1 MGAIGQI
8 LGPLRPECIGAWMS
22 KEVDWSEWADCDN
35 DIAQVLLQRNED
47 SQKYYPR
54 APEAFIGESN
64 VVANA
69 AEGDYKF
76 RQLFELI
83 QNATDAMTPGQDTPA
98 GGRIAVVLTP
108 NALYCAN
115 QGRPFSSK
123 GFLALTHPYVSG
135 KDDQHAIGQFGVGF
149 RSVATISDSPE
160 VVSKSCSVRYSRSQ
174 ILEDWFSDN
183 TELIHEL
190 SDKIINHLLYSI
202 PFDPKTRYQDDP
214 VMKRLMGWATTI
226 IKLPLDRSAEASYHH
241 LKKSMEEFPP
251 EFLLFCRHLEALEFE
266 IQDTE
271 VLAGKFWSFKRAGS
285 IKTRAISADEKIRC
299 DLMSIP
305 SSSGSGENSEWA
317 VFVDSEISLDDLLRG
332 DEDTGL
338 SRARRKKMD
347 GSYVPVTLS
356 WAVNVVSPGA
366 QRGHFWFHFPTDDE
380 VSLKGIVNAPWDT
393 NAGRTSL
400 LSPETNGFNR
410 ILMERLTK
418 LVAAA
423 IPEIGGM
430 TANDLGR
437 YLDLMPARGDEETS
451 AAARYF
457 VPEFWRMVG
466 LYDVIPDLDNTF
478 CRPSTLSKWPSE
490 IVAGVVQSNS
500 SAITIAADW
509 STRSR
514 DRKFPHMATF
524 KNTNRNRR
532 LNDFFNAID
541 EGVES

>member
-1 MGAIGQI
+1 MLI
-8 LGPLRPECIGAWMS
+8 
-22 KEVDWSEWADCDN
+22 EVDWSEWAGLDN
-35 DIAQVLLQRNED
+35 DIANVLHGRNEE
-47 SQKYYPR
+47 SKRYYPR
-54 APEAFIGESN
+54 VPEAFIGESN

-83 QNATDAMTPGQDTPA
+83 QNATDAMTPGPDTPP

-108 NALYCAN
+108 TALYCAN

-135 KDDQHAIGQFGVGF
+135 KDDNHAIGQFGVGF
-149 RSVATISDSPE
+149 RSVATISNSPE
-160 VVSKSCSVRYSRSQ
+160 VVSKSCSVRYSRTG
-174 ILEDWFSDN
+174 ILEEWFSDN
-183 TELIHEL
+183 KELIEEL

-202 PFDPKTRYQDDP
+202 PVEPKIRYQDDD
-214 VMKRLMGWATTI
+214 VMKRLMSWATTI
-226 IKLPLDRSAEASYHH
+226 IKLPLDRNAESSYQH
-241 LKKSMEEFPP
+241 LKKSMEDFPP
-251 EFLLFCRHLEALEFE
+251 EFLLFCRHLDVLEFE

-271 VLAGKFWSFKRAGS
+271 VMSGKFWSFKRTGS
-285 IKTRAISADEKIRC
+285 TETKAISEDEKIRY
-299 DLMSIP
+299 DRMSIP
-305 SSSGSGENSEWA
+305 SSSGGGENSEWM
-317 VFVDSEISLDDLLRG
+317 VFVDSEIPLDDLLRG
-332 DEDTGL
+332 EDDPGL

-356 WAVNVVSPGA
+356 WAVNVLSPGT
-366 QRGHFWFHFPTDDE
+366 QRGRFWFHFPTDDE

-400 LSPETNGFNR
+400 LSPDTNGFNR

-418 LVAAA
+418 LVVAA
-423 IPEIGGM
+423 IPEIGRM
-430 TANDLGR
+430 TANDIGR

-466 LYDVIPDLDNTF
+466 AYDVIPDLDDTF

-490 IVAGVVQSNS
+490 VVAGVVQSNS
-500 SAITIAADW
+500 NVVSVAADW
-509 STRSR
+509 SSRSR

-524 KNTNRNRR
+524 KNVNRNRR